1 MWRERNVE
9 KTRSIKCGE
18 RERER
23 NVERSILLPITNF
36 EYIFIRMCI
45 LFIISIFYIQTSI
58 EVRNFR
64 LFLYCSLF
72 SVLSKCNFLRYIY
85 FFSIRYLWIFFK
97 CFFLPTVGKLYLMRL
112 ILKFLSWKCTIK
124 RLGMVCVSFLKNM
137 QTPPTITTNKNLL
150 FFSSI
155 KVDFFH

>member
-18 RERER
+18 RKR

-72 SVLSKCNFLRYIY
+72 SVLSKCNFLRYI
-85 FFSIRYLWIFFK
+85 FFF
-97 CFFLPTVGKLYLMRL
+97 P
-112 ILKFLSWKCTIK
+112 
-124 RLGMVCVSFLKNM
+124 
-137 QTPPTITTNKNLL
+137 
-150 FFSSI
+150 
-155 KVDFFH
+155 